1 MRTSSLSWPNMFDVA
16 RNQVAVVTDRESVTN
31 RVKLMMLT
39 EPTELYNEPTYGV
52 GLSQHLFKYNTEN
65 EYAVI
70 QDKIIQQLRLFEPSS
85 VPEET
90 KFADGLLF
98 TESNSNSATAIAGN
112 ELKFT
117 VAVQTTFGET
127 ANTEVEIDGYER

>member
-16 RNQVAVVTDRESVTN
+16 RNRVAVLTDRESVTN

-65 EYAVI
+65 EYALI
-70 QDKIIQQLRLFEPSS
+70 QDKIINQLRLFEPYS
-85 VPEET
+85 VPQET

-98 TESNSNSATAIAGN
+98 TDKSNSTSAISGN

-117 VAVQTTFGET
+117 VGVQTTFGDV
-127 ANTEVEIDGYER
+127 ANTEVEIDGYTR